1 MRSPSTVATFFAV
14 VVLSALAMIIVWPD
28 NPGRYLPG
36 DFWPSGA
43 GLRIGS
49 FERETMRLGLD
60 LQGGSHL
67 VLQAEP
73 PDDYTGD
80 IGEALEVAADV
91 IERRVNAFGVSEAE
105 ISIASGNRIDVQVPG
120 LSLAEAENLIGR
132 TAQLEYRVINANGQ
146 EVPATGV
153 VNGVVVAMTGE
164 YLESNTFAQLIG
176 VTYAVSFETT
186 GDGAEL
192 MRQITSAALQFPT
205 GSQQNLLLVYLDGLL
220 ISRASVT
227 GVISDRGQITGQS
240 TFSEANDLARQLNAG
255 ALPIPLRV
263 IQSNEVS
270 ASLGADSVKKSVNA
284 AEIGLVAV
292 MIFMVLYYRL
302 PGLVASVA
310 LIMYTAITLAVF
322 KIWPVTLS
330 LSGIAAFILSIGM
343 AIDANIL
350 IFERMKEELRRGRT
364 LNTAIDVGFRRA
376 WPSIRDSNIATFISC
391 AILFWFGDQFGAA
404 FVKGFAL
411 TLAIGV
417 GISMF
422 SAITIT
428 RTLLKM
434 LVGTPVAGVHWLFN
448 AKEGGS
454 GDDAGGAKDKQPW
467 FFDFSRIRWYTLGFS
482 AVLVTS
488 AVVIFSIQPSLK
500 AGIEFTGGSTFTIQF
515 TEETVEQSEL
525 REFLGDIGHDE
536 ARVQGAGT
544 NTFLIRTSE
553 LDGAPALGGEPG
565 PVPPGEIDTIM
576 GQLADEFG
584 AVERLDFSTV
594 SGTVSK
600 EIARS
605 ATLAVAVAAIAIML
619 YIWFAFR
626 HVSKPLRYGVCAVIA
641 LVHDAVIVLGIFSL
655 MAKIN
660 GTEVDA
666 AFVVAILTIIGFSVH
681 DTIVV
686 FDRIRE
692 HISRDPYIPFGE
704 AVNVSLTETLARS
717 LNTSFVTV
725 LTIVA
730 MFLIGGVTI
739 QNFLLVLLIGVIAG
753 TYSSIGVAAQVLVAW
768 DEGDVRRFFSRSKR
782 SRDEEVEPA
791 AEPATE
797 TTDS

>member
-1 MRSPSTVATFFAV
+1 MRSPSTVALFFGV
-14 VVLSALAMIIVWPD
+14 LVLSALALIIVWPD
-28 NPGRYLPG
+28 TPSRYLPG
-36 DFWPSGA
+36 NFWPSGN
-43 GLRIGS
+43 GLTIGS

-60 LQGGSHL
+60 LQGGSRL

-73 PDDYTGD
+73 PEDYEGD
-80 IGEALEVAADV
+80 VGEALEVAKEV
-91 IERRVNAFGVSEAE
+91 IERRVNAFGVAEAE
-105 ISIASGNRIDVQVPG
+105 VSIASGNRIDVQVPG
-120 LSLAEAENLIGR
+120 MSLEDAETLIGS
-132 TAQLEYRVINANGQ
+132 TAQLEYFTYTAASQLI
-146 EVPATGV
+146 PATGII
-153 VNGVVVAMTGE
+153 NGVEIQMTGK
-164 YLESNTFAQLIG
+164 YLKNNTFAQSRG
-176 VTYAVSFETT
+176 VSYDVAFETT
-186 GDGAEL
+186 GEGPEL
-192 MRQITSAALQFPT
+192 MEQITSRALQFPQ
-205 GSQQNLLLVYLDGLL
+205 GSPQNRLVILLDGEL
-220 ISRASVT
+220 ISDASVS
-227 GVISDRGQITGQS
+227 GVIRDRGVITGQNS
-240 TFSEANDLARQLNAG
+240 FSEANNLAKRLNAG

-263 IQSNEVS
+263 IASNDVS

-292 MIFMVLYYRL
+292 LIFMVLYYRL
-302 PGLVASVA
+302 PGVLAGVA
-310 LIMYTAITLAVF
+310 LLMYTAITLAVF
-322 KIWPVTLS
+322 KLWPVTLT
-330 LSGIAAFILSIGM
+330 LSGIAAFILSVGM
-343 AIDANIL
+343 AVDANIL

-391 AILFWFGDQFGAA
+391 AILFWFGDQFGAS

-434 LVGTPVAGVHWLFN
+434 SVGTPVAGVHWLFN
-448 AKEGGS
+448 AKEGGGS
-454 GDDAGGAKDKQPW
+454 STDDAPGKEPW
-467 FFDFSRIRWYTLGFS
+467 YINFSRARWYTLGFS
-482 AVLVTS
+482 LSLVGAALVTL
-488 AVVIFSIQPSLK
+488 AIQPTLK
-500 AGIEFTGGSTFTIQF
+500 AGIEFTGGSTFT
-515 TEETVEQSEL
+515 VEFVESVDQADL
-525 REFLGDIGHDE
+525 REFMGEIGHGE

-544 NTFLIRTSE
+544 NTFLVRTEE
-553 LDGAPALGGEPG
+553 LEGSPALQGEPG
-565 PVPPGEIDTIM
+565 PIPPGEIDEIM
-576 GQLADEFG
+576 TQLEERFG
-584 AVERLDFSTV
+584 PLERRDFSTV
-594 SGTVSK
+594 SGTVSE

-605 ATLAVAVAAIAIML
+605 ATFAVAVAALAIML

-626 HVSKPLRYGVCAVIA
+626 HISKPFRYGACAVIA
-641 LVHDAVIVLGIFSL
+641 LVHDAVIVLGVFSL

-692 HISRDPYIPFGE
+692 HISRDPYIPFEE

-717 LNTSFVTV
+717 LNTSIVTV
-725 LTIVA
+725 LTIIA

-768 DEGDVRRFFSRSKR
+768 DEGDIRRLFSRSGR
-782 SRDEEVEPA
+782 ASESEDVL
-791 AEPATE
+791 E
-797 TTDS
+797 TGS